1 MSKKTGT
8 TVSGES
14 VRVDEDMENDTALE
28 DQGPTSVLDRRD
40 AAIKRALEGRKAE
53 LEAPAEAE
61 THPGVYLD
69 PAVDTPAADQSVP
82 DTDKKP
88 DEPTKIVA
96 TDEKVVDD
104 EPKPAAKAGAESPIF
119 EKDGAQYMRLKVN
132 GEVLEMPV
140 DKVQGIAQKNLT
152 ADNRLREAT
161 ERLREAEKLKQS
173 LQEQQTKLQSSL
185 AQPPKKGVEVNEA
198 QIEASSKDFITALF
212 SGTQEDALEKFTRFQ
227 KEQML
232 NNRSGADIE
241 ELMRVVTETAEKKAR
256 DAVDARERDKKV
268 QDENADIN
276 FGFKQLQKEYPA
288 LLNDDI
294 LFGAVDSRTEQL
306 RAQHP
311 DMKPSQI
318 MLMAAKEVMD
328 RVQPPKPVTAPA
340 ATPQQIR
347 KAALKPVP
355 QVRTGHQA
363 PARGQ
368 SQQAPTQA
376 QIAER
381 MKAQRTALRG

>member
-69 PAVDTPAADQSVP
+69 PAAETPIADQSVP

-96 TDEKVVDD
+96 TSEKVVDD
-104 EPKPAAKAGAESPIF
+104 ELKPAAKAGTESPIF

-185 AQPPKKGVEVNEA
+185 TQPPKKGVEVNEA
-198 QIEASSKDFITALF
+198 QIEAFSKDFITALF

-232 NNRSGADIE
+232 NNRSGADID
-241 ELMRVVTETAEKKAR
+241 ELLRVVTETAEKKAR
-256 DAVDARERDKKV
+256 DAVDARERDRKV

-288 LLNDDI
+288 LLTDDI

-328 RVQPPKPVTAPA
+328 RVQPPKTITAPT

-355 QVRTGHQA
+355 QVRTGHQT